1 MEILFEA
8 LLALGQMIC
17 ELLLQLIFELLAEL
31 GVEAIR
37 QALRSGRPQ
46 PLGNQAKPPIAAIGY
61 VLLGAI
67 LALVSLWPFPHS
79 FVAHTWPRI
88 TNLIVTPAAAG
99 WAMVELGRWRL
110 QRNQPTIMLHRFWYG
125 YLFALSFALVR
136 FFLSR

>member
-1 MEILFEA
+1 MEFLFEA
-8 LLALGQMIC
+8 LLALGQLVC
-17 ELLLQLIFELLAEL
+17 ELLLQLIFEALAEL

-46 PLGNQAKPPIAAIGY
+46 PLGNQPHPPVAALGY

-79 FVAHTWPRI
+79 FVAHSWLRV
-88 TNLIVTPAAAG
+88 TNLIVTPCAAG
-99 WAMVELGRWRL
+99 WAMVEWGRWRL
-110 QRNQPTIMLHRFWYG
+110 RRNQPTIMLHRFWYG

-136 FFLSR
+136 FFVSR